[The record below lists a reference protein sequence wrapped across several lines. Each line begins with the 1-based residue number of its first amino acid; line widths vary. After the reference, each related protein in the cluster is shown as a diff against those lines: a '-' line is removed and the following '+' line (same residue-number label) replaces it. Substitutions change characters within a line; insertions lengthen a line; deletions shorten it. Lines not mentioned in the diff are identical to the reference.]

1 MGYNVTLTVQQN
13 AEGETSRE
21 PPRRPPSRPS
31 LGRVTPSPWRRS
43 SSSPPPPLSLDF
55 FLARRSP
62 PALSSLSPG
71 HSEGGLELQDAE
83 EEFRG
88 RLRLSAG
95 LARERRELE
104 EVSPLILQVHRRS
117 SLEARQ
123 SEFLDD
129 GPSAPGTP
137 LDAVHERLSLDERPR
152 RVMLTSPRALGRRPA
167 ADPSPDPAPPRARGE
182 PFCAAS
188 SRTRARSAWGTS
200 VASLRLYST
209 GRTAMRRRLR
219 HLSFRS
225 TAERVASAALT
236 PPLAAT

>member
-21 PPRRPPSRPS
+21 PPRRLSRPS
-31 LGRVTPSPWRRS
+31 LGRVTPSPWRRLGRRRRRL
-43 SSSPPPPLSLDF
+43 LSLLIF
-55 FLARRSP
+55 FSLGALP

-137 LDAVHERLSLDERPR
+137 LDAVHERLE
-152 RVMLTSPRALGRRPA
+152 
-167 ADPSPDPAPPRARGE
+167 AP
-182 PFCAAS
+182 
-188 SRTRARSAWGTS
+188 TS
-200 VASLRLYST
+200 VH
-209 GRTAMRRRLR
+209 G
-219 HLSFRS
+219 
-225 TAERVASAALT
+225 E
-236 PPLAAT
+236 